1 MCPRAYE
8 RREGLSGQIRNEDLY
23 HAYPYP
29 DKPMD
34 MTISG
39 QNIKDILG
47 IVIHI

>member
-1 MCPRAYE
+1 MPMNGE
-8 RREGLSGQIRNEDLY
+8 KGLSGQIRNEDLY

-39 QNIKDILG
+39 QISKIYWS